1 MCTRVLYG
9 EILAEDSLLLGRRG
23 CAVEELFFSQN
34 EQTAEGGLN
43 AAPILSP
50 PPPRYP
56 IVVLCFEEGR
66 GGGGNGVG

>member
-50 PPPRYP
+50 PPRYP